1 MMTGISLSL
10 SSDSISDLHMTTDY
24 YISTVE
30 YLKDFLSLF
39 LRKKIREVHSTL
51 FFDDNSIYEDE

>member
-24 YISTVE
+24 YISTE

>member
-10 SSDSISDLHMTTDY
+10 CSDSISDLHMTTGYND
-24 YISTVE
+24 ISTE

-51 FFDDNSIYEDE
+51 FFDDNSVYEDE